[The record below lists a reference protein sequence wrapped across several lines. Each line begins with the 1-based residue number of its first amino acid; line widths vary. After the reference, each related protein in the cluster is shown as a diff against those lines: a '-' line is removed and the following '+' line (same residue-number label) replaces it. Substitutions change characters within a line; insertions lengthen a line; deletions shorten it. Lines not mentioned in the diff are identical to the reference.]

1 MQPKP
6 SPAINQQKRQRM
18 NITVYLSSKTNI
30 DPDFSKAVEDLGK
43 GIGAMKARL
52 IYGGSNAGQMH
63 LLATTAKAAG
73 ATVTGIIPETFRHIA
88 DPVVDEMIYTL
99 DLNER
104 KNKLIALGQI
114 YVALPGGIGT
124 LDEVMA
130 TLAEMTIARKYTK
143 PIILINVK
151 GLFNPFIEQ
160 LKKFTELNLADPEA
174 VNVVKVVNTADECIN
189 LIKTINS

>member
-1 MQPKP
+1 
-6 SPAINQQKRQRM
+6 
-18 NITVYLSSKTNI
+18 
-30 DPDFSKAVEDLGK
+30 
-43 GIGAMKARL
+43 
-52 IYGGSNAGQMH
+52 
-63 LLATTAKAAG
+63 
-73 ATVTGIIPETFRHIA
+73 
-88 DPVVDEMIYTL
+88 MIYTL

-130 TLAEMTIARKYTK
+130 TLAEMTVARKYSK

-151 GLFNPFIEQ
+151 GLFNPFVEQ

-174 VNVVKVVNTADECIN
+174 VNVIKVVNTADECIN